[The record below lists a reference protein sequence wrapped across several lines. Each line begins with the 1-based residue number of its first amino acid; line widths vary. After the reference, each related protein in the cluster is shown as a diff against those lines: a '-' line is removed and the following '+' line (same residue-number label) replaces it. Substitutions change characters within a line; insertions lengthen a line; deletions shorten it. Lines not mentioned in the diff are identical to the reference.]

1 MTKHNKKRN
10 VGIVYELL
18 LNYISNSLIENKK
31 NNARKATRII
41 EKHFRKGTELY
52 KEFRLVN
59 ALAKSKVSSS
69 HNIASILSEAKT
81 VINNLDH
88 SQIEKEK
95 SDLIRHVN
103 YSLGKSFYRTSVAN
117 YRDLGNI
124 QLAINEWKKEEKDLK
139 NLIEYET
146 KIAEMMLKE
155 EVEIEQKELNA
166 SHTDKL
172 VLKIMTEK
180 FNKRYAEELS
190 GDQKKIIE
198 NYVFYSDKNED
209 YLIEFFKNKKQE
221 ALSNLSAFE
230 KCTKN
235 NYLLEKVDSVKNK
248 ITGLDHNSINDDTV
262 IKFLSV
268 TKLIKELKKGE

>member
-31 NNARKATRII
+31 NNARNATRII
-41 EKHFRKGTELY
+41 EKHFKKDSELY

-59 ALAKSKVSSS
+59 ALAKSKVKNTHS
-69 HNIASILSEAKT
+69 ITSILSEAKT
-81 VINNLDH
+81 VVVNLDH
-88 SQIEKEK
+88 SKIEKQK
-95 SDLIRHVN
+95 SDLIRHIN
-103 YSLGKSFYRTSVAN
+103 YSLGKSFYHSSVAN

-124 QLAINEWKKEEKDLK
+124 QLTINEWKKDEKDLK

-155 EVEIEQKELNA
+155 EEIKETKELDA

-172 VLKIMTEK
+172 VLKLMTEK
-180 FNKRYAEELS
+180 FNKRYSEELTK
-190 GDQKKIIE
+190 DQKKIIE

-209 YLIEFFKNKKQE
+209 FLVEFFKNKKSE
-221 ALSNLSAFE
+221 ALSNLNAFE
-230 KCTKN
+230 NYSKN
-235 NYLLEKVDSVKNK
+235 KYLLEKVESVKNK
-248 ITGLDHNSINDDTV
+248 INSLDHDSINDDV
-262 IKFLSV
+262 VVKFLSI
-268 TKLIKELKKGE
+268 TKLIQELKKGE

>member
-95 SDLIRHVN
+95 SDLIRHIN

-230 KCTKN
+230 NCTKN

>member
-230 KCTKN
+230 NCTKN

>member
-95 SDLIRHVN
+95 SDLIRHIN

>member
-18 LNYISNSLIENKK
+18 LNYISNNLIENKK
-31 NNARKATRII
+31 NNARNATRII
-41 EKHFRKGTELY
+41 EKHFKKGTELY

-59 ALAKSKVSSS
+59 ALAKSKVTNT

-81 VINNLDH
+81 VVNNLNHDT
-88 SQIEKEK
+88 IEKQK
-95 SDLIRHVN
+95 SDLIRHIN
-103 YSLGKSFYRTSVAN
+103 YSLGKSFYRSSVSN

-124 QLAINEWKKEEKDLK
+124 QLAINEWKKDDKDLK

-155 EVEIEQKELNA
+155 EVTVETKELDA

-172 VLKIMTEK
+172 VLKLMTEK
-180 FNKRYAEELS
+180 FNKRYSEELTS
-190 GDQKKIIE
+190 DQKKIIE
-198 NYVFYSDKNED
+198 NYVFYSDKNKD
-209 YLIEFFKNKKQE
+209 YLVEFFKNKKAE
-221 ALSNLSAFE
+221 ALSNLNAFE
-230 KCTKN
+230 NYSKN
-235 NYLLEKVDSVKNK
+235 KYLLEKVESVKNK
-248 ITGLDHNSINDDTV
+248 INNLDHNSIDDEAV
-262 IKFLSV
+262 VKFLSV

>member
-1 MTKHNKKRN
+1 M
-10 VGIVYELL
+10 LL
-18 LNYISNSLIENKK
+18 LI
-31 NNARKATRII
+31 
-41 EKHFRKGTELY
+41 
-52 KEFRLVN
+52 

-81 VINNLDH
+81 VINNLDY

-95 SDLIRHVN
+95 SDLIRHIN

-166 SHTDKL
+166 SHADKL

-230 KCTKN
+230 NCTKN

>member
-95 SDLIRHVN
+95 SDLIRHIN

-166 SHTDKL
+166 SHADKL

-230 KCTKN
+230 NCTKN

>member
-18 LNYISNSLIENKK
+18 LNYISLNLIENKK
-31 NNARKATRII
+31 SNARNATSII
-41 EKHFRKGTELY
+41 EKHFKKGSELY

-59 ALAKSKVSSS
+59 ALAKSKVTNT

-81 VINNLDH
+81 VVNSLNHDR
-88 SQIEKEK
+88 IEKQK
-95 SDLIRHVN
+95 SDLIRHIN
-103 YSLGKSFYRTSVAN
+103 YSLGKSFYRSSVSN

-124 QLAINEWKKEEKDLK
+124 QLAINEWKKDEKDLK

-146 KIAEMMLKE
+146 KIAE
-155 EVEIEQKELNA
+155 VKELDA

-172 VLKIMTEK
+172 VLKLMTEK
-180 FNKRYAEELS
+180 FNKRYSEELTE
-190 GDQKKIIE
+190 DQKKIIE

-209 YLIEFFKNKKQE
+209 FLLEFFKNKKTE
-221 ALSNLSAFE
+221 ALSNLSAF
-230 KCTKN
+230 KN
-235 NYLLEKVDSVKNK
+235 YSKNKYLLEKVESVKSK
-248 ITGLDHNSINDDTV
+248 INSLDYNSINDDV
-262 IKFLSV
+262 VVKFLSI